1 MLLTAPSEIQRDVAD
16 KASTA
21 AKDAASRVAD
31 WFRRSPS
38 GPLRSADHGPRGEA
52 APADEPDAAA
62 DEDNADNADA

>member
-1 MLLTAPSEIQRDVAD
+1 MLLNAPSEIQRDVAD

-38 GPLRSADHGPRGEA
+38 GPLRVVAPEPRES
-52 APADEPDAAA
+52 APAEEPAQA
-62 DEDNADNADA
+62 DDDDDDDDGASG